1 MFVLGFVQTLSFIVG
16 IIASILNLAFRRFGA
31 ASWLL
36 SIFLILGAFASG
48 TLAFATFFDGWQ
60 LAGAARLSFSFLVA
74 AAPLGLIVS
83 YTIDREDYLRYLR
96 ERRFSTGFIMLASA
110 VLIAS
115 LYLIPNSIPTTVQL
129 PAGQVILGPGGA
141 PSAMFLLLVSV
152 IVLANLEQTLR
163 SAQEHIRWEIKFLLL
178 GLASTFGA
186 ILYVASKV
194 LLYSP
199 RHGLLSLISMRLFPI
214 LFLCSC
220 ILILVSWKRSS
231 GHGQVVVSHRI
242 IYSSITL
249 FGVGIYLIASGLAAS
264 WASQWETLGFPVE
277 AIVFLF
283 AVIALAVCLLW
294 ADFRHRIK
302 LWIRRNLLSGAY
314 DYRLYWLEAT
324 ERVRF
329 IDRLEDSTAALM
341 DIVQESLGAIDVSLW
356 MRLRHPNRFR
366 LLDARGTIAGT
377 LPAEYKDLVDRLF
390 NVEDIIVVNETDPSV
405 RAGALSDFAALT
417 HASLLIPLQSSSRLV
432 GLLTVGPDRSGTPYG
447 WEAREFLGV
456 LGKHGAAELHK
467 ADLLSTLVQ
476 AKETEAFRT
485 FSTFLLHDLKNFAS
499 TLSLIAKNSS
509 RHQDKPEFQRDAF
522 RSVFEIAERMK
533 NLCNSLRTF
542 STSMATH
549 RKLHDL
555 CQITRTIADNY
566 SVALGSRLIL
576 DLDEV
581 PQLFVDGEEIARVL
595 QNLILNAR
603 EAISPE
609 GTIILRTRSRNSMV
623 ELSVEDNGRGMTP
636 EFVERE
642 LFLPFRTTKS
652 DGLGI
657 GLFQSKKIVEAH
669 NGTILVESTRGRGTI
684 VRVLFPVAQTL
695 PAQEADGEVGGQ
707 RTAP

>member
-1 MFVLGFVQTLSFIVG
+1 MQTLAVFGG
-16 IIASILNLAFRRFGA
+16 IFAAVLTLVFRRFGP

-36 SIFLILGAFASG
+36 SVFLLLGASSAGS
-48 TLAFATFFDGWQ
+48 LACATFFDGWP
-60 LAGAARLSFSFLVA
+60 LATAARLAFSLLIA
-74 AAPLGLIVS
+74 ASPVGLMVS
-83 YTIDREDYLRYLR
+83 YTIDREDYLKYLR
-96 ERRFSTGFIMLASA
+96 ERRYSTGFILLTSILLIVSLYRLASSVPA
-110 VLIAS
+110 AL
-115 LYLIPNSIPTTVQL
+115 QL
-129 PAGQVILGPGGA
+129 PVGHIMLGPGGA

-152 IVLANLEQTLR
+152 IVLANLEQTIR

-178 GLASTFGA
+178 GLAATFGA
-186 ILYVASKV
+186 VLYVSSRV

-199 RHGLLSLISMRLFPI
+199 RHGILPLIALQLFPI
-214 LFLCSC
+214 LFLLSC
-220 ILILVSWKRSS
+220 FLILVSWHRSS
-231 GHGQVVVSHRI
+231 GRSQVVVSHRA

-264 WASQWETLGFPVE
+264 WASQWQTPFFPVE
-277 AIVFLF
+277 ALVFLL
-283 AVIALAVCLLW
+283 AAIALAVCLLW

-302 LWIRRNLLSGAY
+302 LWIRRHLLAGAY

-329 IDRLEDSTAALM
+329 IDRLEDSTAALL
-341 DIVQESLGAIDVSLW
+341 DLVQHSLGAIDVSLW
-356 MRLRHPNRFR
+356 MRLRHPNRFK
-366 LLDARGTIAGT
+366 LLDARGTIADA
-377 LPAEYKDLVDRLF
+377 LPQEWTGLVERLLNVDEIIAVCDIVSPDR
-390 NVEDIIVVNETDPSV
+390 S
-405 RAGALSDFAALT
+405 GAINDFAART
-417 HASLLIPLQSSSRLV
+417 RASLLVPLQSSGRLV
-432 GLLTVGPDRSGTPYG
+432 GLLTVGPDRSGTSYSWG
-447 WEAREFLGV
+447 AREFLGV

-499 TLSLIAKNSS
+499 TLSLIAKNAS
-509 RHQDKPEFQRDAF
+509 RHQNNPDFQRDAF
-522 RSVFEIAERMK
+522 RSVFEIADRMK

-549 RKLHDL
+549 RKMHDL
-555 CQITRTIADNY
+555 CQITRTIADSY
-566 SVALGSRLIL
+566 FVDLGRRLIL
-576 DLDEV
+576 DLVEV
-581 PQLFVDGEEIARVL
+581 SPVWVDGEEIARVL

-609 GTIILRTRSRNSMV
+609 GSIVLRTRNCSGMV

-642 LFLPFRTTKS
+642 LFLPFHTTKS

-669 NGTILVESTRGRGTI
+669 NGTIKIESTQGKGTI
-684 VRVLFPVAQTL
+684 VRILFPVAQSL
-695 PAQEADGEVGGQ
+695 PAHGAADEGIGPG
-707 RTAP
+707 PNS